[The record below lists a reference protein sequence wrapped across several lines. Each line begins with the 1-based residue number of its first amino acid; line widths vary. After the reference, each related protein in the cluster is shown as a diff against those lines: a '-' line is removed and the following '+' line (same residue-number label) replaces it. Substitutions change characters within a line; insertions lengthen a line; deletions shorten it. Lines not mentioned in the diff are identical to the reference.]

1 MSSIVT
7 PSPRCSSLCL
17 CYSYYYYC
25 FTVFTIEAIQQPI
38 AMPIGTLELSAIAT
52 AANFEPD
59 VTDFADLATRWFR

>member
-7 PSPRCSSLCL
+7 PSTRCSSLSL

-25 FTVFTIEAIQQPI
+25 FTVFAIEAIQQPI
-38 AMPIGTLELSAIAT
+38 AMPISTLELLAIAAA

-59 VTDFADLATRWFR
+59 VADFADLTRWFR